1 MQASHVTI
9 AIPRRCTLVYKSNY
23 ECNNHTILPQQQR
36 ANCNRC
42 ASAASLPLLTRD
54 RNLTRDWDDVWVI
67 TGPAFL
73 PKKEGN
79 KWIVHYEV
87 LGGSEPN
94 VAVPTHFWKVILA
107 QKGSNGVMASFLLPN
122 ERIDDSTPLAAFMVP
137 LQKIEKATG
146 LIFFENLRGKLQPG
160 APLQLPLLCN
170 GNACNLPPP
179 MPKNNSHG

>member
-1 MQASHVTI
+1 MQQPHH
-9 AIPRRCTLVYKSNY
+9 L
-23 ECNNHTILPQQQR
+23 
-36 ANCNRC
+36 
-42 ASAASLPLLTRD
+42 AAAAARKLLLTFD

-79 KWIVHYEV
+79 KWIVRYEV
-87 LGGSEPN
+87 LGDAEPN

-122 ERIDDSTPLAAFMVP
+122 ERIDDSTPLSAFMVP
-137 LQKIEKATG
+137 LHKIEKATG